1 MEAKEAY
8 EKTERVKWVRDW
20 PGQTVLCV
28 SQLYW
33 TLEIHKAIKGGAS
46 VSYLFYQLIFL
57 FLFIF
62 VGATMYI
69 AVIPS
74 FVVYLLFAI
83 WVNMHH
89 LSNFFPLIAY

>member
-46 VSYLFYQLIFL
+46 VSYLFC
-57 FLFIF
+57 
-62 VGATMYI
+62 
-69 AVIPS
+69 
-74 FVVYLLFAI
+74 
-83 WVNMHH
+83 
-89 LSNFFPLIAY
+89 

>member
-46 VSYLFYQLIFL
+46 VSYLSFLLINF
-57 FLFIF
+57 F
-62 VGATMYI
+62 VL
-69 AVIPS
+69 
-74 FVVYLLFAI
+74 VYFCGSNNVHSSYSILCGLFAI
-83 WVNMHH
+83 CN
-89 LSNFFPLIAY
+89 LG